1 MAQKLETGLVIKGLT
16 GDTNTLLV
24 SGSSVDDVFVVKDS
38 GNIGIGTM
46 VPTEKLEVSGKT
58 KTESIQITS
67 GATTPSKA
75 SVSSGVSIPRSWS
88 MRKANSSGVGASWS
102 ENP

>member
-58 KTESIQITS
+58 KTESVKN
-67 GATTPSKA
+67 ATTAKTVVKP
-75 SVSSGVSIPRSWS
+75 SIPVS
-88 MRKANSSGVGASWS
+88 
-102 ENP
+102 PI